1 MFLDKGTKKEL
12 KKRFK
17 IYNSSIASGKAHT
30 GIDKGQFHD
39 DGKKAKCKS
48 KKKHITSEK

>member
-1 MFLDKGTKKEL
+1 MDKGTKKEL

-30 GIDKGQFHD
+30 GIEKVQFHD
-39 DGKKAKCKS
+39 DVKKTKGKS